1 MKLKMQLK
9 ILHNYYYIKMS
20 ISDLVNELN
29 IPESKIG
36 STISHKFVEN
46 SDKIISILEK
56 YNINNLI
63 IVINFMKKYQDELF
77 KTIIERRQICSDDKV
92 TDNKNLVCG
101 FNVISNGINQ
111 IKLLIKNKE
120 TLINKQYDMQ
130 YELENIKIGIILVFI
145 IVFIICYS
153 IYYLLF
159 I

>member
-9 ILHNYYYIKMS
+9 FLHKYIKMS
-20 ISDLVNELN
+20 ISDLANELN

-56 YNINNLI
+56 YNINNLV
-63 IVINFMKKYQDELF
+63 IVINSMKNYQDELF

-111 IKLLIKNKE
+111 IELLIKNKE
-120 TLINKQYDMQ
+120 TLINKQYDMHYDMQ
-130 YELENIKIGIILVFI
+130 YELENIKIGIILIFI
-145 IVFIICYS
+145 IAFII
-153 IYYLLF
+153 LF
-159 I
+159 NWILS

>member
-1 MKLKMQLK
+1 MKPKMKPKMQLK
-9 ILHNYYYIKMS
+9 FLHKYIKMS
-20 ISDLVNELN
+20 ISDLANELN

-111 IKLLIKNKE
+111 IELLIKNKE

-130 YELENIKIGIILVFI
+130 YELENIKIGIILIFI
-145 IVFIICYS
+145 IAFIICY
-153 IYYLLF
+153 LF
-159 I
+159 N

>member
-20 ISDLVNELN
+20 ISDLANELN

-111 IKLLIKNKE
+111 IELLIKNKE

-130 YELENIKIGIILVFI
+130 YELENIKIGIILFVI
-145 IVFIICYS
+145 AFIICY
-153 IYYLLF
+153 LF
-159 I
+159 NLFN

>member
-20 ISDLVNELN
+20 ISDLANELN

-111 IKLLIKNKE
+111 IELLIKNKE

-130 YELENIKIGIILVFI
+130 YELENIKIGIILVFVI
-145 IVFIICYS
+145 AFIICYL
-153 IYYLLF
+153 IGF
-159 I
+159 